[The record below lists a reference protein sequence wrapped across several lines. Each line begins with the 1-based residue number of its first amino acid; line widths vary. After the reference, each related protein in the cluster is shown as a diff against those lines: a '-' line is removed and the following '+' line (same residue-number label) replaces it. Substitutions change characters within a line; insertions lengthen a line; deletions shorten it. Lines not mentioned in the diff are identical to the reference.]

1 MSIRIF
7 LLAPTFI
14 SVAATLPLA
23 AGVPVGGKA
32 PAEMAAASPARG
44 HWRVTAGVM
53 QRSLGGF
60 DWAPSTHSL
69 PGLLL
74 IGAGSSNAGIGAI
87 GPAGSYAD
95 RVYEDGFVKLDGG
108 TVALGGDTWNWGY
121 TDASQVD
128 AGFLSFHGGNGTAAS
143 ATAASTL
150 RSGRWSDQP
159 EAVAPYVQ
167 LEWIEPL
174 NEHLNFGWLGGF
186 SFLSSDVSRAGS
198 TFSASKGRTDYD
210 IRYTDRY
217 DLGGVVPPGAPYS
230 GSLAGPGPL
239 ISNLPAQRSAAY
251 PVSGG
256 ETASAYNRI
265 QTDFSVNLWTLSL
278 GPSIEYTRGRIAI
291 GASAGAT
298 VAIAD
303 WSVRQTETLYVS
315 RDGGRARRQQGWSD
329 SGSGVAA
336 IPGVFVQ
343 GSVGI
348 VLSERWSLSAF
359 GRYDYAG
366 DVELSAGDSSG
377 SLELS
382 GWSVGGGVS
391 CRF

>member
-1 MSIRIF
+1 MRIRIF
-7 LLAPTFI
+7 LFAPTFM

-23 AGVPVGGKA
+23 AGA
-32 PAEMAAASPARG
+32 PAAGKVPAEIVATSPARG

-60 DWAPSTHSL
+60 DWAPATHSL

-87 GPAGSYAD
+87 GAAGSYAD
-95 RVYEDGFVKLDGG
+95 RVYTDGFVKLDGG

-121 TDASQVD
+121 ADGSQVD
-128 AGFLSFHGGNGTAAS
+128 AGFLSFHGGNGTAVSVMAD
-143 ATAASTL
+143 STL
-150 RSGRWSDQP
+150 RAGRWSDQP

-186 SFLSSDVSRAGS
+186 SFLTSDVSRAGS

-239 ISNLPAQRSAAY
+239 ISNLPEQRSAAY

-265 QTDFSVNLWTLSL
+265 QTDSSVNLWTLSL

-303 WSVRQTETLYVS
+303 WSVRQTESLYVS
-315 RDGGRARRQQGWSD
+315 RNGGRARRQQGWSD
-329 SGSGVAA
+329 SGSGIAA
-336 IPGVFVQ
+336 IPGLFVQ

-366 DVELSAGDSSG
+366 DVELTAGDSSG

-382 GWSVGGGVS
+382 GWSVGGGVT